1 MNFKTELKAMR
12 ERMFTP
18 ELLEEIVAACQ
29 LEPEEYELLR
39 EPLEARDTLLSVLD
53 GKQRTALLEA
63 ERLYAENNAYALR
76 FAFPQG
82 VYAGFEQFFA
92 REGAENPFDAYVV
105 HQILTTPN
113 MGRHIDYFERKN
125 QINDCFAKAER
136 ELDVDTMGHVIDL
149 YCAWDHRLYGVLR
162 HGFYLGFRFAVSVID
177 SAAPFGSKGKMIGKI
192 LQTEHALGF
201 LQTLEEQEGDVHS
214 RRRLM
219 DGAGAAAGEAKSG
232 VPKEQLQ
239 EGAPV
244 QDDKA

>member
-29 LEPEEYELLR
+29 LEPEEYELLQ
-39 EPLEARDTLLSVLD
+39 EPLEERDALLSVLD
-53 GKQRTALLEA
+53 GKQRTALLKA

-125 QINDCFAKAER
+125 QINACFAKAER

-162 HGFYLGFRFAVSVID
+162 HGFRHRQRRPFRQQRQNDWENPA
-177 SAAPFGSKGKMIGKI
+177 
-192 LQTEHALGF
+192 
-201 LQTLEEQEGDVHS
+201 
-214 RRRLM
+214 
-219 DGAGAAAGEAKSG
+219 DGARAGLPPDLGRTGGGHAQQGRPAERGMSA
-232 VPKEQLQ
+232 
-239 EGAPV
+239 
-244 QDDKA
+244 